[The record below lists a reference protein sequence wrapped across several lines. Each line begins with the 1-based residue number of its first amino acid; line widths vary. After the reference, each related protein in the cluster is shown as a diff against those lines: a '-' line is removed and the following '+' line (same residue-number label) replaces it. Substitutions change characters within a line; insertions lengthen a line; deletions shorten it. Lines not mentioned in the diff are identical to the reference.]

1 MTYNAG
7 HKCPNIGKIILTQTL
22 PPILHMRSLHVE
34 LMGHFLSLREHLI
47 RETAYL
53 FPTGLESETENDTTR
68 TTPVCLITIEATSRG
83 DQ

>member
-22 PPILHMRSLHVE
+22 TPILHMRSLHVD
-34 LMGHFLSLREHLI
+34 LMGHFVSLREHLI

-53 FPTGLESETENDTTR
+53 FRQDWRAKQKMIQHEQRP
-68 TTPVCLITIEATSRG
+68 CA
-83 DQ
+83 